1 MLSSEDVIAF
11 VATRDMDRA
20 AVFYEEVLGLRLMVR
35 EPTALVF
42 DANGT
47 MLRVSQV
54 EGHTPT
60 HFSVLGWAVRD
71 ISRSLEDLNGK
82 GIAFDRFEM
91 LEHDER
97 GVCTFPNGDQVAWFR
112 DPDGNM
118 LSITQFVT
126 GE

>member
-1 MLSSEDVIAF
+1 MLSSEEVIAF

-20 AVFYEEVLGLRLMVR
+20 AGFYEEGLGLRLMVR

-42 DANGT
+42 DVNGT
-47 MLRVSQV
+47 MLRVSHL
-54 EGHTPT
+54 EEHTPAQYT
-60 HFSVLGWAVRD
+60 VLGWAVKD
-71 ISRSLEDLNGK
+71 ISRSLDDLEGK
-82 GIAFDRFEM
+82 GIAFERFEM
-91 LEHDER
+91 LEQDER